1 MKFWN
6 GCRKAVYAALF
17 VLLILM
23 SAYIFYGA
31 LDTLEHA
38 EAFQAILQG
47 KKVPLFLAGTSFL
60 LCVFLAA
67 LSGRLAPYLERHER
81 IVVPALF
88 CMMAA
93 LQVTLVLTVRTS
105 LRYDHLKIFDTAA
118 ALLEQETIADTHFR
132 YYFMKYPN
140 NIPVCLFT
148 AAWLRVAQLFGLPRA
163 AWMDYMKLVNLLFMN
178 AGLYCTFRLIARHRS
193 RRSGLIFL
201 LLLLVNPLWYLLG
214 QMYYTST
221 ISLAFS
227 MGAVWLFDQAGR
239 QKEPWKRYL
248 LYAVMGMAL
257 AFGYRIRATTV
268 ITMAAILIYA
278 LMEIKTVR
286 ELRRPAGLAAAVLG
300 LVLVSVCCGQAERR
314 RAGFDP
320 SETGYPA
327 VHWVMMSAQGEGQYN
342 SADDAYTGSFSTKEE
357 RTQADLERLKERIGQ
372 MGPGGLLTLFR
383 NKLRIA
389 FSDGTDDVYSL
400 FRAMQ
405 ETSGFQR
412 YVNGGRGDYLAL
424 YLHSYHG
431 MLTGLLVLAFVLRA
445 VRREKSFLDLLA
457 FHILG
462 AYLFYLIWEVD
473 RAYSI
478 PFMLMLPAWAVDGMA
493 YAADRLETVR
503 EKHAAAGF
511 LLPASGCG
519 LIALAAASAA
529 VVSRSGIPVREYAV
543 LQDQE
548 TSDRLLLQTEF
559 VQTFRTDRPFDH
571 VDLWVANWDG
581 AANDS
586 VYGVEILDESGR
598 ILAEGEIVGAA
609 APCMDRCTI
618 AFEKVTP
625 AGEQFYR
632 IHVKIKNPDC
642 AIKTDFLYYQSG
654 AWDLYRD
661 GALYAPEEVTDVD
674 LAFAVYEEK

>member
-257 AFGYRIRATTV
+257 AFGYRIRAFEALDSGDAAGYARLLRRGLNTAKDMKPMVEFLTEHTPELQSPSQELLELADKV
-268 ITMAAILIYA
+268 RGMLAAFDPGDPAVAAIRQSPVYQKVAYLIEGVEA
-278 LMEIKTVR
+278 PVIG
-286 ELRRPAGLAAAVLG
+286 GLA
-300 LVLVSVCCGQAERR
+300 Q
-314 RAGFDP
+314 
-320 SETGYPA
+320 
-327 VHWVMMSAQGEGQYN
+327 
-342 SADDAYTGSFSTKEE
+342 
-357 RTQADLERLKERIGQ
+357 
-372 MGPGGLLTLFR
+372 
-383 NKLRIA
+383 
-389 FSDGTDDVYSL
+389 
-400 FRAMQ
+400 
-405 ETSGFQR
+405 
-412 YVNGGRGDYLAL
+412 
-424 YLHSYHG
+424 
-431 MLTGLLVLAFVLRA
+431 
-445 VRREKSFLDLLA
+445 
-457 FHILG
+457 
-462 AYLFYLIWEVD
+462 
-473 RAYSI
+473 
-478 PFMLMLPAWAVDGMA
+478 
-493 YAADRLETVR
+493 
-503 EKHAAAGF
+503 
-511 LLPASGCG
+511 
-519 LIALAAASAA
+519 
-529 VVSRSGIPVREYAV
+529 
-543 LQDQE
+543 
-548 TSDRLLLQTEF
+548 
-559 VQTFRTDRPFDH
+559 
-571 VDLWVANWDG
+571 
-581 AANDS
+581 
-586 VYGVEILDESGR
+586 
-598 ILAEGEIVGAA
+598 
-609 APCMDRCTI
+609 
-618 AFEKVTP
+618 
-625 AGEQFYR
+625 
-632 IHVKIKNPDC
+632 
-642 AIKTDFLYYQSG
+642 
-654 AWDLYRD
+654 
-661 GALYAPEEVTDVD
+661 
-674 LAFAVYEEK
+674 